1 MIDMSQPVHR
11 LSNVELLSEYDEL
24 EVLEMVQALT
34 RKQERRLEDVERE
47 CFIRGLFNN

>member
-11 LSNVELLSEYDEL
+11 LSNAELGDEYDDLTEL
-24 EVLEMVQALT
+24 EWRGVIT

-47 CFIRGLFNN
+47 CFTRGFFSK